1 MATKKPISD
10 HSTVTQQ
17 LRDECKKLIA
27 QEDVKL
33 VIGWEP
39 GSYGFRVSPS
49 FAESEEDIEKLIWSP
64 FCINNL
70 TVYTTLEE
78 KLPLPRGVDPD
89 TRKTALVVKGCDS
102 RALVQ
107 MHVESFDI
115 ENQLVII
122 GIPCYGIINT
132 KKLEPLLEE
141 KGALD
146 AAYENGYE
154 VIEQDDKFII
164 NIDGK
169 EYKFAR
175 SEIMYD
181 KCNVCKFHTP
191 VVHDVLIGEER
202 PDHKCEP
209 DKFDRVIELESESID
224 DKWAYWQEKFDRCI
238 RCYACRNIC
247 PVCYC
252 KECIADTWQ
261 PQWIRRSVNVSEN
274 TMFHLMRAF
283 HLAGRCIECGECERA
298 CPMDIPLMELNKK
311 MTKDVKEL
319 FDYEAGVDL
328 ELKPLLAAFKPDD
341 PEEFVL

>member
-1 MATKKPISD
+1 MANKKPTSD
-10 HSTVTQQ
+10 YSTITRQ
-17 LRDECKKLIA
+17 LRDECKKIIA
-27 QEDVKL
+27 REDVKL
-33 VIGWEP
+33 VIGWEQ

-49 FAESEEDIEKLIWSP
+49 FAESEEDIEKFIWSQ

-70 TVYTTLEE
+70 SVYTTLEE

-107 MHVESFDI
+107 MVVESFDI
-115 ENQLVII
+115 QNQLVII
-122 GIPCYGIINT
+122 GIPCYGIIDY
-132 KKLEPLLEE
+132 KKLEPLLES
-141 KGALD
+141 KDALD
-146 AAYENGYE
+146 AAYGNGYE
-154 VIEQDDKFII
+154 VLEQGEYFII
-164 NIDGK
+164 NINGE
-169 EYKFAR
+169 EYTFAR
-175 SEIMYD
+175 SDIMYD
-181 KCNVCKFHTP
+181 KCNTCRFHVP
-191 VVHDVLIGEER
+191 VVHDVMVGEER
-202 PDHKCEP
+202 PGFESEP
-209 DKFDRVIELESESID
+209 DKRERVTELEARSTE
-224 DKWAYWQEKFDRCI
+224 DKWAYWQDKFDRCI

-274 TMFHLMRAF
+274 TMFHVMRAF

-311 MTKDVKEL
+311 MAKDVKEL
-319 FDYEAGVDL
+319 FDYEAGVDI